1 MPAYTY
7 LIKDESGGRSEG
19 QIKADNLDTAMQKLS
34 SENQI
39 IVKLEEIDTTWDFIG
54 PFIDEINLS
63 IVAAVLTIV
72 AVSYTHLTL
81 PTNREV

>member
-39 IVKLEEIDTTWDFIG
+39 IVKLEEIDTTC
-54 PFIDEINLS
+54 L
-63 IVAAVLTIV
+63 L
-72 AVSYTHLTL
+72 YTS
-81 PTNREV
+81 PSPRD

>member
-7 LIKDESGGRSEG
+7 LIKDESGSRSEG

-63 IVAAVLTIV
+63 PSSNTVIFKSEMSQKDIT
-72 AVSYTHLTL
+72 
-81 PTNREV
+81 R